1 MVQLEELFPPHGA
14 FRKEGQP
21 QLRRRPLPVFRPEC
35 LHMQAHTV
43 DTLFIGKPLEA
54 ERIVLF
60 TECNALVDPA
70 AAEGAYIPSAIVG
83 PRRVLSKI
91 DHRIRR
97 GAVGDLDVGQH
108 VVLEKPR
115 FNLVLVLSHVT
126 VMPDS
131 VMIEFQWFLPG
142 DQINNAPVLAQ
153 RWLLRDVDNFVQN
166 TFGRRD
172 KTLDVQRRHHKGM
185 ADVVEAV

>member
-1 MVQLEELFPPHGA
+1 M
-14 FRKEGQP
+14 
-21 QLRRRPLPVFRPEC
+21 PVFRPEC

-43 DTLFIGKPLEA
+43 YTLFIGKPLEA
-54 ERIVLF
+54 EGIVLF

-70 AAEGAYIPSAIVG
+70 PAEGAYIPSAIVG
-83 PRRVLSKI
+83 ARRVLSKI
-91 DHRIRR
+91 DHRIGR
-97 GAVGDLDVGQH
+97 GAVGDFDVGQDIA
-108 VVLEKPR
+108 LEKSC

-126 VMPDS
+126 IMPDS
-131 VMIEFQWFLPG
+131 VTIEFQWFLPG
-142 DQINNAPVLAQ
+142 YRINNTPVLAQ